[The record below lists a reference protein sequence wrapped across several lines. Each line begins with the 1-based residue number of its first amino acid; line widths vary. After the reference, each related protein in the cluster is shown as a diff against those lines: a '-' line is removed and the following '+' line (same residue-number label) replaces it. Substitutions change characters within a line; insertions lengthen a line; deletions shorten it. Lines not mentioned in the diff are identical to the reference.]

1 MRTFVMGDIHG
12 AFKAMK
18 QCLQRS
24 DFDIEKD
31 CLIQL
36 GDIVDGYE
44 DVFECIETLLS
55 IKNKVL
61 IKGNHDDWF
70 RSFFETDY
78 HPALWQYGGK
88 GTLLSYLRH
97 AGKKTKLIASGRGF
111 KSAFNASDIPA
122 THKKLFESQKL
133 YFVDEQHRCFLH
145 AGFDRHLPFT
155 LQKETTY
162 YWDRELLEAALQ
174 RDAYYEKGV
183 IPEGFYNDAPFK
195 EIFIGHTPTTHIG
208 DQTDKPLQVLNITDL
223 DTGAG
228 HQGRLTIME
237 LPETAADFAANRYWQ
252 SDPLTQLY
260 ANSNR

>member
-70 RSFFETDY
+70 RSFLKRITI
-78 HPALWQYGGK
+78 PLYGNM
-88 GTLLSYLRH
+88 
-97 AGKKTKLIASGRGF
+97 A
-111 KSAFNASDIPA
+111 
-122 THKKLFESQKL
+122 
-133 YFVDEQHRCFLH
+133 
-145 AGFDRHLPFT
+145 
-155 LQKETTY
+155 
-162 YWDRELLEAALQ
+162 
-174 RDAYYEKGV
+174 EKGPCSP
-183 IPEGFYNDAPFK
+183 I
-195 EIFIGHTPTTHIG
+195 
-208 DQTDKPLQVLNITDL
+208 
-223 DTGAG
+223 
-228 HQGRLTIME
+228 
-237 LPETAADFAANRYWQ
+237 
-252 SDPLTQLY
+252 
-260 ANSNR
+260 